1 MTGSVERYVNDAY
14 PGDFLKQMMTQRQ
27 NEQFTDVELES
38 DDIHIPCH
46 KNVLA
51 AASPYFNAM
60 FTSGMRECASGIVAL
75 KVDSA
80 TLAGV
85 VDYFY
90 TAEIELTVDNVQRL
104 VEASDL
110 LQLDDLKVACE
121 KFMLERVEAANCIGF
136 YKFASLHRLE
146 QLQGGAWRVMLQRF
160 MSVVSASEFK
170 ELSCQEL
177 FDYLSDAG
185 INVEDENIVFESV
198 LVWIRHDLDNRQTS
212 LRKILEHVRLPY
224 CTIDYLHQ
232 VANSCDVLTPECRE
246 YVLEAAQFH
255 IEATLRHEISFCRM
269 VARTSFN
276 VKRRLLV
283 VGGLDTVKGQN
294 NEVHKYCHYVKEDGT
309 SWESLTELP
318 WSYGRNYSV
327 CRVDSGLLLTGG
339 VQNCVKDDCFV
350 FDFVE
355 KTWKNLPRLTTARY
369 FHSSVGIG
377 NTVYVVG
384 GFGADS
390 KVVKSVERLDV
401 KRRHWTSMPD
411 MPQSVYFSMTVSHNN
426 SLYVFGG
433 RDAEKNSLRCSWRY
447 DTIWGVWRS
456 LADMPVACNLGSV
469 VTLNNYI
476 YTVGGYTKS
485 CMRYDP
491 AKDCWTRLSQP
502 RLKHGNA
509 PAVVWQGNIL
519 VAGGDVDSQ
528 TKSSVIEQYDI
539 ETDEWSDWD
548 TELKDKLSDHFLFN
562 VDLYDTV

>member
-1 MTGSVERYVNDAY
+1 MTGSVERYINDAY

-104 VEASDL
+104 MEASDL
-110 LQLDDLKVACE
+110 LELDDLKAACE
-121 KFMLERVEAANCIGF
+121 KFMLKRVEAANCIGF

-146 QLQGGAWRVMLQRF
+146 QLQGGAWRVMLQCF
-160 MSVVSASEFK
+160 KSVISASEFK
-170 ELSCQEL
+170 ELSCQEII
-177 FDYLSDAG
+177 DYLRDDG

-198 LVWIRHDLDNRQTS
+198 LVWIRQDLNNRQTS

-232 VANSCDVLTPECRE
+232 VVDTDDVFTSECRE
-246 YVLEAAQFH
+246 YVHKAARFH
-255 IEATLRHEISFCRM
+255 MQATLRHEISSCPM

-283 VGGLDTVKGQN
+283 VGGVSSVEGQI
-294 NEVHKYCHYVKEDGT
+294 EDYKYCHYLKEDGT

-318 WSYGRNYSV
+318 RSCGCHYNV
-327 CRVDSGLLLTGG
+327 CRVESGLLLTGG
-339 VQNCVKDDCFV
+339 FKNRAQDVCFV

-355 KTWKNLPRLTTARY
+355 KTWRNLPPLNTARY
-369 FHSSVGIG
+369 RHRSAAVYE
-377 NTVYVVG
+377 TVYVVG
-384 GFGADS
+384 GTGADDNIL
-390 KVVKSVERLDV
+390 KSVERLNV
-401 KRRHWTSMPD
+401 KCRKWTSVPD
-411 MPQSVYFSMTVSHNN
+411 MPQSVCLPMTVSYGNGV
-426 SLYVFGG
+426 YVFGG
-433 RDAEKNSLRCSWRY
+433 RGAEDESLRCAWMY
-447 DTIWGVWRS
+447 DTMWAEWRS
-456 LADMPVACNLGSV
+456 LADMPEVCDLGSV
-469 VTLNNYI
+469 VTLNSYM
-476 YTVGGYTKS
+476 YVVGGYKRS
-485 CMRYDP
+485 CLRYD
-491 AKDCWTRLSQP
+491 AAMDCWTRLSQP
-502 RLKHGNA
+502 RIQHGIG
-509 PAVVWQGNIL
+509 PAVIWQGDIL
-519 VAGGDVDSQ
+519 VAGGRVVD
-528 TKSSVIEQYDI
+528 TLTDSSVIEQYDTV
-539 ETDEWSDWD
+539 TDQWSVWD
-548 TELKDKLSDHFLFN
+548 TQLNAKLSRHFVFN
-562 VDLYDTV
+562 IDLYDTV